1 MTDRAAA
8 LRESH
13 AARAMGLLEST
24 AALGWDPV
32 WKLAD
37 SVYDSLRAMPA
48 FAALQQR
55 VTFGAK

>member
-1 MTDRAAA
+1 MA
-8 LRESH
+8 
-13 AARAMGLLEST
+13 LLEST

-55 VTFGAK
+55 VTSGAK